1 MGKSKAK
8 DGWKGLSLNQFKAG
22 SGGAMSGTALRAKKA
37 ARAASKIQLNDRIIK
52 QIIDLDERT
61 VLCLMQRGRRKQHI
75 GHLLT
80 EINEIDEEAGD
91 AAQANWNPAS
101 AAQEQQPPQTPATQ
115 MLLR

>member
-8 DGWKGLSLNQFKAG
+8 DGWKGLSSLNQFQAG
-22 SGGAMSGTALRAKKA
+22 SGGAISGTALARKKA

-75 GHLLT
+75 GHLLA
-80 EINEIDEEAGD
+80 EISGIDEEAGD

-101 AAQEQQPPQTPATQ
+101 AREQQPPQTPATQ